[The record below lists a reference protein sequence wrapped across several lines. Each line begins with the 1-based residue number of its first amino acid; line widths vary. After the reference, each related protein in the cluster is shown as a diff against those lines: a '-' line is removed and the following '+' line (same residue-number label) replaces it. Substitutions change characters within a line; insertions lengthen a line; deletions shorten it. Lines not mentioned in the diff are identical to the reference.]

1 MKTKLP
7 RRLAHRLPAYH
18 SGLASERERAWVER
32 QLARRPEWRAA
43 SDRVAQVVAALR
55 ANDPASPVDPAEVER
70 LLPALRRELASQRP
84 SLARLRPMPAAAVAM
99 VLFAGGLLTGAQ
111 AFPRTVEIDR
121 PVTVERRVEVPVER
135 IVEVPVER
143 LVEVPVERVVT
154 RWRTRTVYRTR
165 TVTAAA
171 PSAPTAP
178 PAEPTRVVQ
187 VPTAARPTGTPA
199 GSVPVSVQF

>member
-18 SGLASERERAWVER
+18 SGLAGERERAWIDR
-32 QLARRPEWRAA
+32 QLARRPDWRAA
-43 SDRVAQVVAALR
+43 SDHVAQVVAALR

-70 LLPALRRELASQRP
+70 LLPTLRRELAARRP
-84 SLARLRPMPAAAVAM
+84 GAARLRPMPAAAAAI

-135 IVEVPVER
+135 LVEVPVEKI
-143 LVEVPVERVVT
+143 VEVPVERVVT

-165 TVTAAA
+165 TVAAT
-171 PSAPTAP
+171 PSAPAAP

-187 VPTAARPTGTPA
+187 VPTAARPTGAPG